1 MYNWRGFYT
10 GDVMGERI
18 AVKVLGIGDNV
29 VDKYTYKRIMYP
41 GGNALNF
48 SVYAKTIGADAA
60 YLGIFGTDDEAQHI
74 RNVLKELAIDT
85 KRCQEVEGESGYAL
99 VGLENGDRV
108 FLESNDGG
116 IRKYHKLQLNKEDI
130 KYIQSFDLLHTS
142 KYSYLEKEMPNI
154 KAAGVP
160 VSFDFSDDFTEE
172 YLLEIG
178 PFVDYSFLSCS
189 HLTEEE
195 AKAVLKKMVSLGST
209 LSIATMGAEGALL
222 YDGVSFYKQI
232 PKLIEAVD
240 TLGAGDSF
248 LTAFLLH
255 YLQQEQ
261 DGLETALA
269 KAAEFAAASCLVEG
283 AFGHG
288 KAY

>member
-1 MYNWRGFYT
+1 MK
-10 GDVMGERI
+10 I
-18 AVKVLGIGDNV
+18 LGIGDNV
-29 VDKYTYKRIMYP
+29 VDKYTYKRTMYP

-48 SVYAKTIGADAA
+48 SVYAQMLGADSA
-60 YLGIFGTDDEAQHI
+60 YLGIFATDEEAQHI
-74 RNVLKELAIDT
+74 KAVLKDLVIDT
-85 KRCQEVEGESGYAL
+85 QRCKEVEGESGYAL

-130 KYIQSFDLLHTS
+130 NYIQSFDLLHSS
-142 KYSYLEKEMPNI
+142 KYSYIEEEMPTL

-160 VSFDFSDDFTEE
+160 ISFDFSDDFTED
-172 YLLEIG
+172 YLSEIG
-178 PFVDYSFLSCS
+178 PYVDYSFLSCS

-195 AKAVLKKMVSLGST
+195 TRAVLKKMEALGSR
-209 LSIATMGAEGALL
+209 LSVATMGAEGALL
-222 YDGVSFYKQI
+222 YDGKSFYKQK

-255 YLQQEQ
+255 YLQNEEV
-261 DGLETALA
+261 GLEASLA
-269 KAAEFAAASCLVEG
+269 KAAEFAASSCLVEG

>member
-1 MYNWRGFYT
+1 M
-10 GDVMGERI
+10 
-18 AVKVLGIGDNV
+18 VKVLGIGDNV

-48 SVYAKTIGADAA
+48 SVYAQMLGADSA
-60 YLGIFGTDDEAQHI
+60 YLGIFATDEEAQFI
-74 RNVLKELAIDT
+74 KDVLQNLFIDT
-85 KRCQEVEGESGYAL
+85 KHCKEVEGESGYAL

-116 IRKYHKLQLNKEDI
+116 IRKYHKLQLNKEDLN
-130 KYIQSFDLLHTS
+130 YIQSFDLLHSS
-142 KYSYLEKEMPNI
+142 KYSYIEEEMPAL

-160 VSFDFSDDFTEE
+160 ISFDFSDDFTED
-172 YLLEIG
+172 YLSEIG
-178 PFVDYSFLSCS
+178 PYVDYSFLSCR
-189 HLTEEE
+189 HLTEAETRE
-195 AKAVLKKMVSLGST
+195 VLKKMAALGSR
-209 LSIATMGAEGALL
+209 LSVATMGAEGALL
-222 YDGVSFYKQI
+222 YDGKSFYKQK
-232 PKLIEAVD
+232 PKLIDAVD

-255 YLQQEQ
+255 YLQNEQ
-261 DGLETALA
+261 DGLEVSLA
-269 KAAEFAAASCLVEG
+269 KAAEFAASSCLVEG